1 MSYPGVRRR
10 KPVWSS
16 KPTRLSRNCQK
27 TSHQKGV
34 SRMSIPKS
42 WSRIA
47 GSIIATARSSLSLP
61 GEGLWDSWLGTGFC
75 RGAAWGWLAPEG
87 VPRHRMD
94 FLSAPSFSLAKVGV
108 AFSFCWELG
117 QGRVRNSWDGAGKER
132 KGEAEGCSRGTRLRD
147 PKSSSS
153 LSCH

>member
-1 MSYPGVRRR
+1 MSFPGVRRR
-10 KPVWSS
+10 KPMWSS
-16 KPTRLSRNCQK
+16 KPTRLSRNGQK

-34 SRMSIPKS
+34 SRASIPKS

-87 VPRHRMD
+87 VPGHRMD
-94 FLSAPSFSLAKVGV
+94 FLSAPSFSLAKIGI
-108 AFSFCWELG
+108 AFFCWELG
-117 QGRVRNSWDGAGKER
+117 QGRVRNSLGW
-132 KGEAEGCSRGTRLRD
+132 SW
-147 PKSSSS
+147 
-153 LSCH
+153 